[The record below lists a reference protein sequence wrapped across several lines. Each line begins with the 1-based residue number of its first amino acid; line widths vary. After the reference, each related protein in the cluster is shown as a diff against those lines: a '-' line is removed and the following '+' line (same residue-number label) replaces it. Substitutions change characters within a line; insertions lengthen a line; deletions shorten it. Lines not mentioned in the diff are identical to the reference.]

1 MHSTFGPYQHLYH
14 SRKSYQCNT
23 DVAFSADDSQIAV
36 SEDGRLPSEHVMVW
50 YKLKGDDL
58 DEISGL
64 LQIWKLRDHWMH
76 VSSRHQHGHTSPTSC
91 YSRNHDTRFILS
103 TLLTHRNNHLMES
116 SSHVVLTKMMMS
128 ESVIYGLVNSRQARY
143 NARRP

>member
-64 LQIWKLRDHWMH
+64 LQIWKLRDHTECMYPLGINMDTPVPPH
-76 VSSRHQHGHTSPTSC
+76 VIHGITTLVSSFPL
-91 YSRNHDTRFILS
+91 Y
-103 TLLTHRNNHLMES
+103 
-116 SSHVVLTKMMMS
+116 
-128 ESVIYGLVNSRQARY
+128 
-143 NARRP
+143 

>member
-1 MHSTFGPYQHLYH
+1 MSRICVCSHKSIPDKCTRMHSTFGPYQHLYH

-64 LQIWKLRDHWMH
+64 LQIWKLRDHTECMYPLGINMDTPVPPH
-76 VSSRHQHGHTSPTSC
+76 VIHGITTLVSSFPL
-91 YSRNHDTRFILS
+91 Y
-103 TLLTHRNNHLMES
+103 
-116 SSHVVLTKMMMS
+116 
-128 ESVIYGLVNSRQARY
+128 
-143 NARRP
+143 